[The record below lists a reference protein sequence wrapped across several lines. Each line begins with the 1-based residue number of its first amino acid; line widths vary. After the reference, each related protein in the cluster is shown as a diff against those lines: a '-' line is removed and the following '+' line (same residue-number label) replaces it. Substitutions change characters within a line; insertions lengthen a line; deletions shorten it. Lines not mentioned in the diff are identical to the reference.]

1 MRRRIMLGAALA
13 IVAGGCTSDATPVLD
28 PTTPSPTTTTLAPT
42 TTTSTTLLP
51 DVPVAIESADADPD
65 ILDQLTTLYSWLAD
79 RNTPKPDMSAGL
91 RVHIGDA
98 TVAIDEPLSAEVFV
112 DEAKGMGMAA
122 VAVVDDDIVLLVN
135 DLNPT
140 KEYLTGWRTV
150 GAWLE
155 RSDLAPWFGDPV
167 RRVMIIGTDAREWQ
181 DPVRFRGDSL
191 HIVSSNTELGG
202 GGILGFPRDSWIE
215 APYGTDKFTHVNAIT
230 WTESDKQVERDLGL
244 VQTDPYLAAT
254 ARWRGLDAVVEII
267 RQGPLGGEVT
277 TDITEEMTGLH
288 IEGYILTGFRDFQLL
303 LNNYGSV
310 MIDVPLAMRDAA
322 SQAYFDPGPQEM
334 WGRFALAFSRNRHLR
349 GGDFTRSF
357 HQGMVILARLE
368 AMIGTHSSR
377 TTTHAAVPS
386 GFAQLPYLMGALSRH
401 TWTDL
406 SLEQLLTLGA
416 GALLLDPDKV
426 GNEVLPGRVATRG
439 GASVVLINDS
449 AEGLYRDLDD
459 GVLGNTVE
467 EEDQPAESATAPR

>member
-1 MRRRIMLGAALA
+1 
-13 IVAGGCTSDATPVLD
+13 VAVEAG
-28 PTTPSPTTTTLAPT
+28 
-42 TTTSTTLLP
+42 
-51 DVPVAIESADADPD
+51 DADPEIVKQLED
-65 ILDQLTTLYSWLAD
+65 LYTWLTDRDAPMPEMPPGMQVHFDQ
-79 RNTPKPDMSAGL
+79 
-91 RVHIGDA
+91 VI
-98 TVAIDEPLSAEVFV
+98 VAAQEPLRAEVFV

-122 VAVVDDDIVLLVN
+122 VAVIDDDIVLLVN
-135 DLNPT
+135 DLNSN

-150 GAWLE
+150 GAWLT

-215 APYGTDKFTHVNAIT
+215 APYGSDKFTHVNAIT
-230 WTESDKQVERDLGL
+230 WTESDKQVERDFDLI
-244 VQTDPYLAAT
+244 QTDPYLAAT
-254 ARWRGLDAVVEII
+254 ARWRGLDAVIEAI

-277 TDITEEMTGLH
+277 TEVTEQMTGLD

-303 LNNYGSV
+303 LNDYGSI
-310 MIDVPLAMRDAA
+310 MIDVPFAMRDAA
-322 SQAYFDPGPQEM
+322 SQAYFDPGVQEM
-334 WGRFALAFSRNRHLR
+334 WGRFALAFSRNRHLA
-349 GGDFTRSF
+349 GGDFTRSL

-368 AMIGTHSSR
+368 TALD
-377 TTTHAAVPS
+377 S
-386 GFAQLPYLMGALSRH
+386 GFTQLPYLMGALSRH

-416 GALLLDPDKV
+416 GALLLDPEKV
-426 GNEVLPGRVATRG
+426 GNAVLPGRVATRG

-449 AEGLYRDLDD
+449 AEELYRDLDD
-459 GVLGNTVE
+459 GVLGNEVDET
-467 EEDQPAESATAPR
+467 DDGDGATTSQP